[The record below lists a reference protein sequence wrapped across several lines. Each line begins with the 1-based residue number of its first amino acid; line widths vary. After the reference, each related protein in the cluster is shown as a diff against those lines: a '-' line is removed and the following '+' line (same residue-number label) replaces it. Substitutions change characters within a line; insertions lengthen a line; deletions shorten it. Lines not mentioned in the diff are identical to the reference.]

1 MVVSVMIVLCLLL
14 WQWTGFTNNT
24 LKKSREQYWL
34 ARWLGAYLLSLGS
47 SVEAGSVVG
56 ILEMTR
62 ERRRGHPCRASTS
75 LDIFGDKDF
84 INLMSTYT
92 CLSWPRLPS
101 ATWPLDNSIYLIRH
115 EALEPTLTSLRTEP
129 VGAQQEPMLC
139 FCPKIIVKTFDSLAF
154 QISFCDV
161 VGVLCLWSWHLSMR
175 LSSGQWW
182 SSSISNEIVYKKLCN
197 VMVNLE
203 ILHPESIGR
212 SNRSVCWNTCWE
224 NSQTYL
230 YNTSILVD
238 YL

>member
-1 MVVSVMIVLCLLL
+1 MSSIGSQGDSEHIFSLLEVLWRQAVL
-14 WQWTGFTNNT
+14 WEF
-24 LKKSREQYWL
+24 L
-34 ARWLGAYLLSLGS
+34 RWP
-47 SVEAGSVVG
+47 
-56 ILEMTR
+56 